1 MQKYTNSITPS
12 AFALFKGLYSVE
24 RTANADG
31 EQRQIFESHVEEMK
45 YCTTMMNKK
54 FWIRWVSIALL
65 CVTYYVLRISALL
78 RSCFRS

>member
-31 EQRQIFESHVEEMK
+31 EQRQIFESYVEEMK
-45 YCTTMMNKK
+45 DCSLVAIWRFATAASLSLNGGKVEQCQPI
-54 FWIRWVSIALL
+54 FSLQ
-65 CVTYYVLRISALL
+65 
-78 RSCFRS
+78 